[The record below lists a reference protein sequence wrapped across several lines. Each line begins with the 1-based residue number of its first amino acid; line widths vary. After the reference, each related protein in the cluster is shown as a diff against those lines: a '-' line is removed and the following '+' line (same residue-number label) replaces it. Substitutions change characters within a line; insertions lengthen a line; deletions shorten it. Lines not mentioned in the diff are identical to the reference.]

1 MAQNTRNVA
10 MQFSLKNNIKR
21 SNIIVIITCSF
32 MIVFIAF
39 NHLYL
44 SMGRYWNVRSVWET
58 IFPTNSSHR
67 YSTQP
72 NYRSTPNYPTKTKA
86 RVPLSLF
93 VAMRLFSHAH
103 SRSGVHITR
112 FSQKN
117 KMCGISTIWR
127 KMCGISFFLSK
138 NESLNETLKS
148 MMRAYSSPFPIR
160 KPRIVCAS
168 LFSLAPPSSRFEKH
182 FVSSLALFGGVFFIH
197 QRQTD

>member
-21 SNIIVIITCSF
+21 SNIIIIITCSF
-32 MIVFIAF
+32 VIVFTAF

-58 IFPTNSSHR
+58 IFPLNSSHL

-93 VAMRLFSHAH
+93 VALRLFSRAD

-127 KMCGISFFLSK
+127 KMCGISFFL
-138 NESLNETLKS
+138 NSLSVSHDIVFTGDMK
-148 MMRAYSSPFPIR
+148 FPVKIR
-160 KPRIVCAS
+160 ENPVNFKT
-168 LFSLAPPSSRFEKH
+168 F
-182 FVSSLALFGGVFFIH
+182 
-197 QRQTD
+197 

>member
-21 SNIIVIITCSF
+21 SNIIIIITCSF
-32 MIVFIAF
+32 VIVFTAF

-58 IFPTNSSHR
+58 IFPLNSSHL

-93 VAMRLFSHAH
+93 VALRLFLRAD
-103 SRSGVHITR
+103 SRSRSTYHLFFPKEQNVLDQYNLAKNVLDQF
-112 FSQKN
+112 FSH
-117 KMCGISTIWR
+117 
-127 KMCGISFFLSK
+127 
-138 NESLNETLKS
+138 
-148 MMRAYSSPFPIR
+148 
-160 KPRIVCAS
+160 
-168 LFSLAPPSSRFEKH
+168 SLANEGN
-182 FVSSLALFGGVFFIH
+182 LFLHPHIFL
-197 QRQTD
+197 

>member
-21 SNIIVIITCSF
+21 SNIIIIITCSF
-32 MIVFIAF
+32 VIVFIAF

-93 VAMRLFSHAH
+93 VTLRLISRAD

-112 FSQKN
+112 FSQKS
-117 KMCGISTIWR
+117 KMCWISTIWR
-127 KMCGISFFLSK
+127 KMCWISFFLQ
-138 NESLNETLKS
+138 
-148 MMRAYSSPFPIR
+148 IR
-160 KPRIVCAS
+160 DTV
-168 LFSLAPPSSRFEKH
+168 LFWDTSSRGQNWMVMQKH
-182 FVSSLALFGGVFFIH
+182 W
-197 QRQTD
+197 RQ